1 MMEKINYGLLLLV
14 IFLCF
19 GCSKED
25 NVMAQVPTPTTE
37 TKQAE
42 TNAGNVE
49 EKGTN
54 EDTDVKMEMTITI
67 GEDKMT
73 VKLVENSA
81 TKALMEALK
90 EAPISY
96 TTNDY
101 GGFEKV
107 GALGKS
113 LPTSDTQITTKA
125 GDVILYNGNQL
136 VLFYGSNSWSYTRLG
151 EMQYQSI
158 DELKA
163 FLRAGQGSINVTLSI
178 K

>member
-1 MMEKINYGLLLLV
+1 MMGKINYGFLLLV
-14 IFLCF
+14 FSLCL

-25 NVMAQVPTPTTE
+25 DVMAQVPIPTPASE
-37 TKQAE
+37 TK
-42 TNAGNVE
+42 NVNNEE
-49 EKGTN
+49 EK
-54 EDTDVKMEMTITI
+54 DTEMEMTITI
-67 GEDKMT
+67 GEDKMP

-96 TTNDY
+96 TANDY

-107 GALGKS
+107 GALGKT

-125 GDVILYNGNQL
+125 GDVILYNGNQI

-163 FLRAGQGSINVTLSI
+163 FLRAGQGSINVTLSV